1 MFWEKNVLRQCFVYN
16 ARPKL
21 MTGKTSY
28 SFSFPENI
36 FILIKLAF
44 VLNLDPR
51 ALHQD
56 SWALAMPVA

>member
-1 MFWEKNVLRQCFVYN
+1 MFWEKIVLRQCFVYN

-44 VLNLDPR
+44 VLCIKIHGPWPCQ
-51 ALHQD
+51 LHD
-56 SWALAMPVA
+56 